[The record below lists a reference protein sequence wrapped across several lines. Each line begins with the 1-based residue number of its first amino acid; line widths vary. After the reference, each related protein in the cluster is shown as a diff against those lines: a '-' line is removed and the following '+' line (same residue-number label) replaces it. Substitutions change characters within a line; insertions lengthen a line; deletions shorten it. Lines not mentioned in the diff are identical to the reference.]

1 MNYRTE
7 EIITNVGFVGSIAIS
22 LAACVWF
29 CTSQNK
35 LVKNTK
41 RIANALEVK
50 ESENDMK

>member
-7 EIITNVGFVGSIAIS
+7 EIITNIGFAGSIAIS
-22 LAACVWF
+22 LVACVWF

-41 RIANALEVK
+41 RIADVLEK
-50 ESENDMK
+50 DYEEMKK